1 MDKEKNVRNWSLPEH
16 TFSGVNNVS
25 QNYSK
30 ISLSTPQKKA
40 LEEIV
45 KKEKEQGYL
54 DGKKQGLQEVLPQKA
69 AFLQLMNDMNNHFRA
84 QEEILE
90 QKSLYII
97 NEICKKVISVEL
109 TNHETALKS
118 IVQEAL
124 SFYQD
129 NIKKIVIVANKM
141 TIDMISQIDCSGYDI
156 KFIENNSFNDF
167 QFKLDS
173 SSQVIEFDVQ
183 KTIAKFFEPNLV
195 KTGTSND

>member
-1 MDKEKNVRNWSLPEH
+1 MDKGKNIKNWSLPEH
-16 TFSGVNNVS
+16 TFSGSNNIS

-69 AFLQLMNDMNNHFRA
+69 ALLQLMNDMSNHFKV
-84 QEEILE
+84 QEEMFE

-97 NEICKKVISVEL
+97 NEICKKVIAVEL
-109 TNHETALKS
+109 STHETALKS

-129 NIKKIVIVANKM
+129 NIKKIIIVANKM
-141 TIDMISQIDCSGYDI
+141 TIDMMAQIDFSGYDI
-156 KFIENNSFNDF
+156 KFIENDGFNDF

-183 KTIAKFFEPNLV
+183 KTIAKFFEPNFV